1 MNTDIRLQIENFRGE
16 KGEKGDKGDAFTY
29 ADFTPEQLEALR
41 GPKGETGP
49 AGKDGAG
56 NGIMPEDYGAKGDG
70 VNDDSAALLTAMS
83 AAAEAGKPLT
93 LRRGKVYRTAKGL
106 SLVSNL
112 VIEGNGAVILT
123 DIPNLTGSNRTAIS
137 CWGASDTDRKKN
149 IIIRDLTI
157 RAADSCTTN
166 YMMAFGR
173 SENVTLSHVTFDCDK
188 NTQSRCCLDL
198 YGGYENILV
207 ENCEFRQL
215 SAALEGGIWVR
226 EWRGGKVS
234 KNVKFLNCHFLK
246 AGGDEVFAVW
256 GWNGIVKDVL
266 VSGCVFEEIDDPSY
280 WTNERFRP
288 MWFITLGQ
296 SPKREGMFSTEVQF
310 VNNVVRSSHCE
321 CVFRTLRDGTHAV
334 VDNCD
339 FYITQDPIVPLH
351 DKSKGANMMLAQGNQ
366 DPLHTI
372 IRNCRGYFQGDAG
385 RRLTYAFGAVENC
398 TFELEGIGG
407 IFSNTQMIRN
417 NVLKGTNLYGGF
429 NDCNTISGNRITLKN
444 CQPQIWSG
452 FSIAENNGVEINS
465 PEMKTDGYPICTSGT
480 WGGAKFSGNT
490 VRWTVNPKS
499 RMRKYQF
506 SDTNSFVFDN
516 RFYCNA
522 TFSEEDRVPG
532 YLYRNN
538 NYFNNLPEK
547 LFRCTGLSFDG
558 VDIEVN
564 YKKNMEALAKPTPE
578 NCTDP
583 IVYEFSGADGVIER
597 SGHSKYRAIADGKV
611 AVKATCGSY
620 EATQRITVKL
630 LPAPCESLKLIRKSV
645 KCAVDKPTYIKAI
658 YEPYWTTDLLVY
670 SSSDEEVFSITQ
682 DGEITAHKLGNAKI
696 IATCGEITAEC
707 PVEVVDESE
716 LPVYTDGKWTL
727 DNTVAYV
734 PLPIVGEKHT
744 LFIEMTVALD
754 SIEGSSGRVPIFT
767 TAENGQKSG
776 TAPVTLEFMK
786 NTGYPTYDWG
796 TTDSTS
802 CNGGS
807 GAYYRNQSI
816 NTGVFTEESGAK
828 ISFIFKPDG
837 IYNKNTKIPLW
848 ATEELECALQ
858 NYSGYL
864 FFNAA
869 RSADDQKMQ
878 RFGSSAALKEALE
891 AGSIHAGAAK
901 GYKITSLIFYAQ
913 DDYTTMQ
920 EIYDYREG
928 ADIDIRFDEN
938 GMPVNAGTSG
948 ALIWS
953 DGNTQESGEES
964 AKLGAAKIGKLK
976 LGQN

>member
-1 MNTDIRLQIENFRGE
+1 M
-16 KGEKGDKGDAFTY
+16 
-29 ADFTPEQLEALR
+29 
-41 GPKGETGP
+41 
-49 AGKDGAG
+49 
-56 NGIMPEDYGAKGDG
+56 
-70 VNDDSAALLTAMS
+70 
-83 AAAEAGKPLT
+83 
-93 LRRGKVYRTAKGL
+93 
-106 SLVSNL
+106 
-112 VIEGNGAVILT
+112 
-123 DIPNLTGSNRTAIS
+123 
-137 CWGASDTDRKKN
+137 DTDW
-149 IIIRDLTI
+149 L
-157 RAADSCTTN
+157 
-166 YMMAFGR
+166 
-173 SENVTLSHVTFDCDK
+173 
-188 NTQSRCCLDL
+188 
-198 YGGYENILV
+198 
-207 ENCEFRQL
+207 
-215 SAALEGGIWVR
+215 
-226 EWRGGKVS
+226 
-234 KNVKFLNCHFLK
+234 
-246 AGGDEVFAVW
+246 
-256 GWNGIVKDVL
+256 
-266 VSGCVFEEIDDPSY
+266 
-280 WTNERFRP
+280 
-288 MWFITLGQ
+288 
-296 SPKREGMFSTEVQF
+296 
-310 VNNVVRSSHCE
+310 
-321 CVFRTLRDGTHAV
+321 
-334 VDNCD
+334 
-339 FYITQDPIVPLH
+339 
-351 DKSKGANMMLAQGNQ
+351 
-366 DPLHTI
+366 
-372 IRNCRGYFQGDAG
+372 
-385 RRLTYAFGAVENC
+385 
-398 TFELEGIGG
+398 
-407 IFSNTQMIRN
+407 
-417 NVLKGTNLYGGF
+417 
-429 NDCNTISGNRITLKN
+429 
-444 CQPQIWSG
+444 
-452 FSIAENNGVEINS
+452 
-465 PEMKTDGYPICTSGT
+465 
-480 WGGAKFSGNT
+480 
-490 VRWTVNPKS
+490 
-499 RMRKYQF
+499 
-506 SDTNSFVFDN
+506 
-516 RFYCNA
+516 
-522 TFSEEDRVPG
+522 
-532 YLYRNN
+532 
-538 NYFNNLPEK
+538 
-547 LFRCTGLSFDG
+547 
-558 VDIEVN
+558 
-564 YKKNMEALAKPTPE
+564 
-578 NCTDP
+578 
-583 IVYEFSGADGVIER
+583 
-597 SGHSKYRAIADGKV
+597 
-611 AVKATCGSY
+611 Y

-696 IATCGEITAEC
+696 IATCGEMTAEC

-786 NTGYPTYDWG
+786 NTGYPTYNWG

-802 CNGGS
+802 CNGS
-807 GAYYRNQSI
+807 NGAYYRNQSI

-848 ATEELECALQ
+848 ATEELTRTLQ
-858 NYSGYL
+858 SYSGYL

-964 AKLGAAKIGKLK
+964 AKLGTAKIGKLK

>member
-1 MNTDIRLQIENFRGE
+1 MNTDIRLQIENFRGPAGKDGA
-16 KGEKGDKGDAFTY
+16 KGEKGDPFVY

-41 GPKGETGP
+41 GPKGETGA

-106 SLVSNL
+106 GLVSNL

-123 DIPNLTGSNRTAIS
+123 DIPNLTGSNRNAIS

-149 IIIRDLTI
+149 IVIRDLTI

-188 NTQSRCCLDL
+188 NTQSRGCLDL

-296 SPKREGMFSTEVQF
+296 SGSAEVRF
-310 VNNVVRSSHCE
+310 ENNVIRSTHCE
-321 CVFRTLRDGTHAV
+321 CVFRMLGDNNYAV
-334 VDNCD
+334 VENCD
-339 FYITQDPIVPLH
+339 IRIGQDAQVPEH
-351 DKSKGANMMLAQGNQ
+351 DKSKGANMMLAQGNS
-366 DPLHTI
+366 DPFKTI
-372 IRNCRGYFQGDAG
+372 IRNCRGTFQGDSG
-385 RRLTYAFGAVENC
+385 RRLTYRMGAVENC
-398 TFELEGIGG
+398 TFEIEGIGG
-407 IFSNTQMIRN
+407 HFASTKRVINNT
-417 NVLKGTNLYGGF
+417 LYCKNMSGGF
-429 NDCNTISGNRITLKN
+429 NDCEVIRGNRITMEN
-444 CQPQIWSG
+444 CYPQIW
-452 FSIAENNGVEINS
+452 NGYSQAVDNTVEINS
-465 PEMKTDGYPICTSGT
+465 PKYNTTGYPLCGSGS
-480 WGGAKFSGNT
+480 WGGSKFSGNT
-490 VRWTVNPKS
+490 VKWTVDPESK
-499 RMRKYQF
+499 MRKYQF
-506 SDTNSFVFDN
+506 IDSTHFVFDN

-522 TFSEEDRVPG
+522 PLNLADVTPG
-532 YLYRNN
+532 YLYRSN

-547 LFRCTGLSFDG
+547 LFRCTGLSFDD
-558 VDIEVN
+558 VDLEVN
-564 YKKNMEALAKPTPE
+564 YKKNMEALAKATPE

-583 IVYEFSGADGVIER
+583 IVYEFSGADGIMEL

-611 AVKATCGSY
+611 TVKATCGSY
-620 EATQRITVKL
+620 DAVQKITVKL
-630 LPAPCESLKLIRKSV
+630 LPAPCETLKLSRKSV
-645 KCAVDKPTYIKAI
+645 KCAVDKPTYIKAV

-670 SSSDEEVFSITQ
+670 SSSNEDVFTITQ
-682 DGEITAHKLGNAKI
+682 DGKITAHKLGNAKI
-696 IATCGEITAEC
+696 IATCGEMTAEC

-716 LPVYTDGKWTL
+716 LPVYTGGKWTL

-786 NTGYPTYDWG
+786 TNGYPTYEWG
-796 TTDSTS
+796 TTDSMSADGTD
-802 CNGGS
+802 
-807 GAYYRNQSI
+807 GAYRKNNYI
-816 NTGVFTEESGAK
+816 NTGTFDEESGAK

-837 IYNKNTKIPLW
+837 IYNKNAQSPLW
-848 ATEELECALQ
+848 ATEALTRTLQ

-878 RFGSSAALKEALE
+878 LFGSSAALKEALE

-901 GYKITSLIFYAQ
+901 EYKITSLIFYAQ

-964 AKLGAAKIGKLK
+964 AKLGTAKIGKLK

>member
-1 MNTDIRLQIENFRGE
+1 MSETIKVQLKSFRGE

-29 ADFTPEQLEALR
+29 ADFTPEQLEALK

-70 VNDDSAALLTAMS
+70 LTDDHDALAAAMG

-93 LRRGKVYRTAKGL
+93 LRRGKVYRTAKVL
-106 SLVSNL
+106 VLVSNL

-149 IIIRDLTI
+149 IVIRDLTI

-188 NTQSRCCLDL
+188 NTQSRGCLDL

-296 SPKREGMFSTEVQF
+296 SGSAEVRF
-310 VNNVVRSSHCE
+310 ENNVVRSTHCE
-321 CVFRTLRDGTHAV
+321 CVFRMLGDNNYAV
-334 VDNCD
+334 VENCD
-339 FYITQDPIVPLH
+339 IRIGQDAQVPEH
-351 DKSKGANMMLAQGNQ
+351 DKSKGANMMLAQGNS
-366 DPLHTI
+366 DPFKTI
-372 IRNCRGYFQGDAG
+372 IRNCRGTFQGDSG
-385 RRLTYAFGAVENC
+385 RRLTYRMGAVENC
-398 TFELEGIGG
+398 TFEIEGIGG
-407 IFSNTQMIRN
+407 YFASTKRVINNT
-417 NVLKGTNLYGGF
+417 LYCKNMSGGF
-429 NDCNTISGNRITLKN
+429 NDCEVIRGNRITMEN
-444 CQPQIWSG
+444 CYPQIWSG
-452 FSIAENNGVEINS
+452 YSQAVDNVVEINS
-465 PEMKTDGYPICTSGT
+465 PKYNTTGYPLCGSGS
-480 WGGAKFSGNT
+480 WGGSKFSGNT
-490 VRWTVNPKS
+490 VKWTVDPESK
-499 RMRKYQF
+499 MRKYQF
-506 SDTNSFVFDN
+506 IDSTHFVFDN

-522 TFSEEDRVPG
+522 PLNLADVTPG
-532 YLYRNN
+532 YLYRSN

-547 LFRCTGLSFDG
+547 LFRCTGLSFDD
-558 VDIEVN
+558 VDLEVN
-564 YKKNMEALAKPTPE
+564 YKKNMEALAKAAPE

-583 IVYEFSGADGVIER
+583 IVYEFSGADGIMEL

-611 AVKATCGSY
+611 TVKATCGSY
-620 EATQRITVKL
+620 EAVQKINVKL
-630 LPAPCESLKLIRKSV
+630 LPAPCETLKLSRKSV

-658 YEPYWTTDLLVY
+658 YTPYWTTDLLVY
-670 SSSDEEVFSITQ
+670 SSSDEDVFTITQ

-696 IATCGEITAEC
+696 VATCGEMTAEC

-734 PLPIVGEKHT
+734 PLPSVGEKHT
-744 LFIEMTVALD
+744 LYIAMTVALD
-754 SIEGSSGRVPIFT
+754 SIEGSAGRVPIFT

-786 NTGYPTYDWG
+786 TNGYPTYEWG
-796 TTDSTS
+796 TTDSMSADGTD
-802 CNGGS
+802 
-807 GAYYRNQSI
+807 GAYRKNNYI
-816 NTGVFTEESGAK
+816 NTGTFDEESGAK

-837 IYNKNTKIPLW
+837 IYNKNAQSPLW
-848 ATEELECALQ
+848 ATEELTRTLQ

-878 RFGSSAALKEALE
+878 LFGSSAALKEALE

-913 DDYTTMQ
+913 DDYSTMQ

-948 ALIWS
+948 TLIWS

-964 AKLGAAKIGKLK
+964 AKLGTAKLGKLK